1 MWAKASIFLTNRRL
15 TGDHSRMSR
24 RRYRETVGVL
34 LLALVLATAIYIVPG
49 LPGVPRSPAEL
60 KLAVIAE
67 VGDPLVC
74 TGWGIPN
81 ASFSPYTEYPR
92 IVANLPTYLAILR
105 HTKLPPGPLTDDQVV
120 TVYRAW
126 LKLEAV
132 HLEWRGGYYDFKEFA
147 AHAHPEALVDD
158 TVG

>member
-1 MWAKASIFLTNRRL
+1 M
-15 TGDHSRMSR
+15 
-24 RRYRETVGVL
+24 TVGVL

-60 KLAVIAE
+60 KFAVIAE

-126 LKLEAV
+126 LKLEAG
-132 HLEWRGGYYDFKEFA
+132 LLQAEFRRVNGR
-147 AHAHPEALVDD
+147 PGEPRCGPMQRWKCQDSLPWSC
-158 TVG
+158 TVT